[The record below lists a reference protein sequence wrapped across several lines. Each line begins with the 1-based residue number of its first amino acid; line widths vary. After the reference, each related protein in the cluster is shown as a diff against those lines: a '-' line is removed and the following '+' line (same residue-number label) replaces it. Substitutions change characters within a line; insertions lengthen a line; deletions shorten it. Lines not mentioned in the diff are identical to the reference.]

1 MPTLP
6 SIDLPTA
13 FAIGIG
19 LLVLWIALR
28 FVLRLAQV
36 IFNLGCIALVILFI
50 VLVAQAVLSSPR

>member
-19 LLVLWIALR
+19 LLVLWIVLR